1 LRKVL
6 SGENEMVYA
15 TLERQVQDFKKE
27 YTAVLATQ
35 TELETELIDS
45 KLKYAQA
52 EGERQRLLIRN
63 PNKFVHGVRPQSPR
77 EFE

>member
-1 LRKVL
+1 M
-6 SGENEMVYA
+6 EQ
-15 TLERQVQDFKKE
+15 QVQRFKEE
-27 YTAVLATQ
+27 YGKTLATQ
-35 TELETELIDS
+35 AELESELIES

-77 EFE
+77 DSEGTKPEGDSQEA